1 MKQVKVLIQIPA
13 TVKQQLDAL
22 RSQGYTING
31 YIRSL
36 IEPDLKKGGQDGS
49 INERAL

>member
-1 MKQVKVLIQIPA
+1 MKPVKVLIQIPGA
-13 TVKQQLDAL
+13 VKQQLDTL

-36 IEPDLKKGGQDGS
+36 IERDLKKG
-49 INERAL
+49 R

>member
-36 IEPDLKKGGQDGS
+36 IERDLKRG
-49 INERAL
+49 R

>member
-1 MKQVKVLIQIPA
+1 MKQIRVLIQIPA

-36 IEPDLKKGGQDGS
+36 IERDLKKG
-49 INERAL
+49 R

>member
-1 MKQVKVLIQIPA
+1 MKPVKLLIQIPA

-36 IEPDLKKGGQDGS
+36 IERDLKKG
-49 INERAL
+49 R

>member
-36 IEPDLKKGGQDGS
+36 IERDLKKGG
-49 INERAL
+49 

>member
-31 YIRSL
+31 YIHSL
-36 IEPDLKKGGQDGS
+36 IERDLKKG
-49 INERAL
+49 L

>member
-13 TVKQQLDAL
+13 TVKQQLDGL

-36 IEPDLKKGGQDGS
+36 IERDLKKG
-49 INERAL
+49 R

>member
-22 RSQGYTING
+22 RTQGYTING

-36 IEPDLKKGGQDGS
+36 IERDLKKG
-49 INERAL
+49 R

>member
-1 MKQVKVLIQIPA
+1 MKPVRVLIQIPA

-36 IEPDLKKGGQDGS
+36 IERDLKKGNDGTL
-49 INERAL
+49 N

>member
-1 MKQVKVLIQIPA
+1 MKPVKVLIQIPA
-13 TVKQQLDAL
+13 TVKEQLDAL

-36 IEPDLKKGGQDGS
+36 IERDLKKG
-49 INERAL
+49 R

>member
-36 IEPDLKKGGQDGS
+36 IERDLKKG
-49 INERAL
+49 

>member
-1 MKQVKVLIQIPA
+1 MKQVKVLIQIPS

-22 RSQGYTING
+22 RTQGYTING

-36 IEPDLKKGGQDGS
+36 IERDLKKG
-49 INERAL
+49 R

>member
-1 MKQVKVLIQIPA
+1 MKQTKVLIQIPA

-36 IEPDLKKGGQDGS
+36 IERDLKKG
-49 INERAL
+49 R

>member
-13 TVKQQLDAL
+13 TMKQQLDAL

-36 IEPDLKKGGQDGS
+36 IERDLKRG
-49 INERAL
+49 R

>member
-1 MKQVKVLIQIPA
+1 MKSVKVLIQLPA
-13 TVKQQLDAL
+13 TIKAQLDAL

-36 IEPDLKKGGQDGS
+36 VERELKKG
-49 INERAL
+49 R